1 LPFPTA
7 EEPND
12 NYYRSEHMVT
22 SNYLVLS
29 NRLNRL
35 FNDVWGDFDT
45 SDNGTTGWFP
55 AVSVTEENGDTRISA
70 EIPGVRPEDVKVSVE
85 SSTLTI
91 EGQKT
96 GFTFKRSFTL
106 PSTVDAENIKANY
119 EHGVLSV
126 TLPKAEKAKARL
138 IPVTA

>member
-1 LPFPTA
+1 
-7 EEPND
+7 
-12 NYYRSEHMVT
+12 MVT

-70 EIPGVRPEDVKVSVE
+70 EIPGVKPEDVKVSVE

>member
-1 LPFPTA
+1 
-7 EEPND
+7 
-12 NYYRSEHMVT
+12 MVT

-35 FNDVWGDFDT
+35 FNDVWGDFET
-45 SDNGTTGWFP
+45 SDNGTSGWVP

-70 EIPGVRPEDVKVSVE
+70 EIPGVKPEDVKVSVE

-96 GFTFKRSFTL
+96 GFAFKRSFTL
-106 PSTVDAENIKANY
+106 PPTVDAENIKANY
-119 EHGVLSV
+119 EH
-126 TLPKAEKAKARL
+126 
-138 IPVTA
+138 

>member
-1 LPFPTA
+1 
-7 EEPND
+7 
-12 NYYRSEHMVT
+12 MVT

-45 SDNGTTGWFP
+45 ADNGATGWFP
-55 AVSVTEENGDTRISA
+55 AVNVTEENGDTRISA
-70 EIPGVRPEDVKVSVE
+70 EIPGVKPEDVKVSVE

-91 EGQKT
+91 EGQKP

-106 PSTVDAENIKANY
+106 PSTVDAEHIKATY
-119 EHGVLSV
+119 EHGVLRV